1 MEKAVKAKLERILYG
16 NKQTIGKWYCLDKS
30 GYIKKWFDTLELA
43 WKGNK
48 TSISCIPENTYT
60 VTKRYTK
67 ARGWHLH
74 IQDVEGRTWI
84 LVHKGNYYY
93 HIEGCILP
101 GLKLVDMNND
111 DLLDV
116 AHSEDALNEI
126 LELMPD
132 TFELEITSVAGAD
145 QLTT

>member
-1 MEKAVKAKLERILYG
+1 MEKAVKARLDRILYG
-16 NKQTIGKWYCLDKS
+16 EKQTIGKWYCLYKNDS
-30 GYIKKWFDTLELA
+30 IKKIFDTLELA

-48 TSISCIPENTYT
+48 TFISCIPENTYT

-67 ARGWHLH
+67 ERGWHLH

-84 LVHKGNYYY
+84 LVHKGNFYY

-101 GLKLVDMNND
+101 GLDLADINND
-111 DLLDV
+111 SLLDV
-116 AHSEDALNEI
+116 TNSEDALNEI

-145 QLTT
+145 QLVT